1 MLAADKEGIRNLY
14 EEYNDLILDYDRK
27 RIDLLFK

>member
-1 MLAADKEGIRNLY
+1 MRNLY